1 MAALL
6 TCFARGASPCLGTPR
21 DRHATRMSDTESTLP
36 TVLQDQPIEHVTRD
50 GVEYVVLGTAHVSR
64 TSMEAVET
72 LLEHEHFDAVAVE
85 LCESRAQGM
94 RDPDAFKRMD
104 LFQVIRQGKA
114 GMVAAS
120 LVLSTFQK
128 RLAEQSG
135 IQPGAEMKAA
145 MDGAEARGLPLWLI
159 DREVGTTLKR
169 AWHSVG
175 FWQRFGLLGGLLA
188 SVFEREE
195 IEASEIEK
203 LKQGDMLESAFSEF
217 ASESKPLYQSLI
229 GERDAYMAAR
239 LREEAARTA
248 TGTPRR
254 VLVVIGA
261 GHLKGL
267 CQLLREQHGD
277 PAATAA
283 ELAQSPQKARW
294 PKWLA
299 AGLVL
304 VVFAAIAW
312 AFHRNAA
319 LGTQALTAW
328 VLFTGG
334 FAALGALAAG
344 AHPLSIL
351 AAFIAA
357 PIKPFRPGIPAGGIS
372 AMAEAWLRRP
382 RVADF
387 DTLRDDIVHW
397 SGWWKNRVARTL
409 LNFFLVSLGTIV
421 GEYSAGIHIFRSLV

>member
-1 MAALL
+1 MSVPDTGLRPTPELL
-6 TCFARGASPCLGTPR
+6 G
-21 DRHATRMSDTESTLP
+21 
-36 TVLQDQPIEHVTRD
+36 QPIERVQRD

-64 TSMEAVET
+64 SSVEAVQALLANET
-72 LLEHEHFDAVAVE
+72 FNAIAVE

-94 RDPDAFKRMD
+94 RDPEAFKQMD
-104 LFQVIRQGKA
+104 LFRVIREGKA

-128 RLAEQSG
+128 RLADQYG

-145 MDGAEARGLPLWLI
+145 MDGAAHLDVPLWLV

-175 FWQRFGLLGGLLA
+175 FWQRFGLLGGMLA
-188 SVFEREE
+188 SVFERETIDE
-195 IEASEIEK
+195 KEIEK

-217 ASESKPLYQSLI
+217 ASESAPLYRALI
-229 GERDAYMAAR
+229 AERDAYMAAR
-239 LREEAARTA
+239 LREEAGRSVTA
-248 TGTPRR
+248 NPCK

-267 CQLLREQHGD
+267 CEHLRIQQAD
-277 PAATAA
+277 PGATVAD
-283 ELAQSPQKARW
+283 LAKTPPKAQW

-299 AGLVL
+299 VGLVL
-304 VVFAAIAW
+304 LVFAAIGY
-312 AFHRNAA
+312 AFHRNTA
-319 LGTQALTAW
+319 LGAKALRDW

-334 FAALGALAAG
+334 FSALGALLAR

-351 AAFIAA
+351 AAFVAG
-357 PIKPFRPGIPAGGIS
+357 PIKPFRPGIPSGGIS
-372 AMAEAWLRRP
+372 AMVEAWVRRP

-387 DTLRDDIVHW
+387 ESLRDDIVHW
-397 SGWWKNRVARTL
+397 SGWWTNRVARTL
-409 LNFFLVSLGTIV
+409 LNFFLVCLGTIV
-421 GEYSAGIHIFRSLV
+421 GEYTAGIHIIKNLL

>member
-1 MAALL
+1 MSVTETDLL
-6 TCFARGASPCLGTPR
+6 AS
-21 DRHATRMSDTESTLP
+21 SDLH
-36 TVLQDQPIEHVTRD
+36 DQPIERVQRD

-64 TSMEAVET
+64 SSVDAVQKLLASET
-72 LLEHEHFDAVAVE
+72 FDAVAVE

-94 RDPDAFKRMD
+94 RDPESFKQMD
-104 LFQVIRQGKA
+104 LFRVIRQGKA

-128 RLAEQSG
+128 RLADQYG

-145 MDGAEARGLPLWLI
+145 MDGADERHVPVWLI

-188 SVFEREE
+188 SVFERETIDE
-195 IEASEIEK
+195 KEIEK

-217 ASESKPLYQSLI
+217 ATESAPLYRSMI
-229 GERDAYMAAR
+229 AERDAFMAAR
-239 LREEAARTA
+239 LREEAARSA
-248 TGTPRR
+248 TTEPRK

-261 GHLKGL
+261 GHLKGI
-267 CQLLREQHGD
+267 CENLRIQHAD
-277 PAATAA
+277 PAATAT
-283 ELAQSPQKARW
+283 ELAQTPPKARW

-299 AGLVL
+299 IGLVL
-304 VVFAAIAW
+304 LIFVAIGY
-312 AFHRNAA
+312 AFHRNTA
-319 LGTQALTAW
+319 LGAQALRDW
-328 VLFTGG
+328 ILFTGG
-334 FAALGALAAG
+334 FSVLGALIAR

-357 PIKPFRPGIPAGGIS
+357 PIKPFRPGIPSGGIS
-372 AMAEAWLRRP
+372 AMVEAWVRRP

-387 DTLRDDIVHW
+387 ESLRDDIVHW
-397 SGWWKNRVARTL
+397 SGWWTNRVARTL
-409 LNFFLVSLGTIV
+409 LNFFLVSLGTVV
-421 GEYSAGIHIFRSLV
+421 GEYAAGIHILKSLF

>member
-1 MAALL
+1 MSVPETEVTPLPAL
-6 TCFARGASPCLGTPR
+6 AG
-21 DRHATRMSDTESTLP
+21 
-36 TVLQDQPIEHVTRD
+36 QPIERVQRD

-64 TSMEAVET
+64 TSMEAVEA
-72 LLEHEHFDAVAVE
+72 LLAHEHFDAVAVE

-94 RDPDAFKRMD
+94 RDPEAFKQMD

-128 RLAEQSG
+128 RLADQSG

-145 MDGAEARGLPLWLI
+145 MDGAVERGLPVWLI

-169 AWHSVG
+169 AWRSVG

-188 SVFEREE
+188 SMFDREDIAQE
-195 IEASEIEK
+195 EVEK
-203 LKQGDMLESAFSEF
+203 LKQSDLLESAFSEF
-217 ASESKPLYQSLI
+217 ASGSKPLYQSLI
-229 GERDAYMAAR
+229 GERDAFMAAR
-239 LREEAARTA
+239 LREEAARSA
-248 TGTPRR
+248 SSEPRR

-267 CQLLREQHGD
+267 CTLLREQQD
-277 PAATAA
+277 EPALKVA
-283 ELAQSPQKARW
+283 ELAQMPPKARW

-299 AGLVL
+299 VGLVL
-304 VVFAAIAW
+304 LVFAAIAW

-319 LGTQALTAW
+319 LGAQALMSW
-328 VLFTGG
+328 VLLTGG

-344 AHPLSIL
+344 GHPLSIV

-372 AMAEAWLRRP
+372 AMAEAWVRRP

-387 DTLRDDIVHW
+387 DRLRDDIVHW
-397 SGWWKNRVARTL
+397 TGWWKNRVARTL
-409 LNFFLVSLGTIV
+409 LNFILVSVGTLI
-421 GEYSAGIHIFRSLV
+421 GEYSAGIHIFKSLI

>member
-1 MAALL
+1 MSVPDTGLRPTPELL
-6 TCFARGASPCLGTPR
+6 G
-21 DRHATRMSDTESTLP
+21 
-36 TVLQDQPIEHVTRD
+36 QPIERVQRD

-64 TSMEAVET
+64 SSVEAVQALLANET
-72 LLEHEHFDAVAVE
+72 FNAIAVE

-94 RDPDAFKRMD
+94 RDPEAFKQMD
-104 LFQVIRQGKA
+104 LFRVIREGKA

-128 RLAEQSG
+128 RLADQYG

-145 MDGAEARGLPLWLI
+145 MDGAAQLDVPLWLV

-175 FWQRFGLLGGLLA
+175 FWQRFGLLGGMLA
-188 SVFEREE
+188 SVFERETIDE
-195 IEASEIEK
+195 KEIEK

-217 ASESKPLYQSLI
+217 ASESAPLYRALI
-229 GERDAYMAAR
+229 AERDAYMAAR
-239 LREEAARTA
+239 LREEAGRSVTA
-248 TGTPRR
+248 NPCK

-267 CQLLREQHGD
+267 CEHLRIQQAD
-277 PAATAA
+277 PGATVTD
-283 ELAQSPQKARW
+283 LAKTPPKAQW

-299 AGLVL
+299 VGLVL
-304 VVFAAIAW
+304 LVFAAIGY
-312 AFHRNAA
+312 AFHRNTA
-319 LGTQALTAW
+319 LGAKALRDW

-334 FAALGALAAG
+334 FSALGALLAR

-351 AAFIAA
+351 AAFVAG
-357 PIKPFRPGIPAGGIS
+357 PIKPFRPGIPSGGIS
-372 AMAEAWLRRP
+372 AMVEAWVRRP

-387 DTLRDDIVHW
+387 ESLRDDIVHW
-397 SGWWKNRVARTL
+397 SGWWTNRVARTL
-409 LNFFLVSLGTIV
+409 LNFFLVCLGTIV
-421 GEYSAGIHIFRSLV
+421 GEYTAGIHIIKNLL

>member
-1 MAALL
+1 MSVSETDLTLLPALQ
-6 TCFARGASPCLGTPR
+6 G
-21 DRHATRMSDTESTLP
+21 
-36 TVLQDQPIEHVTRD
+36 QPIERVQRD

-64 TSMEAVET
+64 SSMDAVDA
-72 LLEHEHFDAVAVE
+72 LLSHEHFDAVAVE
-85 LCESRAQGM
+85 LCESRAQSM
-94 RDPDAFKRMD
+94 RDPEAFKQMD
-104 LFQVIRQGKA
+104 LFKVIRQGKA

-120 LVLSTFQK
+120 LILSTFQK
-128 RLAEQSG
+128 RLADQSG

-145 MDGAEARGLPLWLI
+145 MDGAAQRELPLWLI

-169 AWHSVG
+169 AWRSVG

-195 IEASEIEK
+195 IAQDEIEK
-203 LKQGDMLESAFSEF
+203 LKQGDLLESAFSEF
-217 ASESKPLYQSLI
+217 ASESKPLYESLI
-229 GERDAYMAAR
+229 GERDAFMAAR
-239 LREEAARTA
+239 LRQEAARSTPIDSTA
-248 TGTPRR
+248 TQSRR

-267 CQLLREQHGD
+267 CALLQAQQDD
-277 PAATAA
+277 PASKVT
-283 ELAQSPQKARW
+283 ELAAMPPKARW

-299 AGLVL
+299 AALVL
-304 VVFAAIAW
+304 LVFAAIAW

-319 LGTQALTAW
+319 LGTQALMAW

-344 AHPLSIL
+344 GHPLSIL

-372 AMAEAWLRRP
+372 AMAEAWVRRP
-382 RVADF
+382 RVVDF
-387 DTLRDDIVHW
+387 DSLRDDIVHW

-409 LNFFLVSLGTIV
+409 LNFFLVSVGTII
-421 GEYSAGIHIFRSLV
+421 GEYSAGIHIFKSLF

>member
-1 MAALL
+1 VDAVDALL
-6 TCFARGASPCLGTPR
+6 A
-21 DRHATRMSDTESTLP
+21 
-36 TVLQDQPIEHVTRD
+36 
-50 GVEYVVLGTAHVSR
+50 
-64 TSMEAVET
+64 
-72 LLEHEHFDAVAVE
+72 HEHFDAVAVE
-85 LCESRAQGM
+85 LCDSRAQSM
-94 RDPDAFKRMD
+94 RDPEAFKQMD
-104 LFQVIRQGKA
+104 LFKVIRQGKA

-128 RLAEQSG
+128 RLADQSG

-145 MDGAEARGLPLWLI
+145 MDGADQRSLPLWLI

-195 IEASEIEK
+195 IEQGEIEK
-203 LKQGDMLESAFSEF
+203 LKQGDLLESAFSEF
-217 ASESKPLYQSLI
+217 ASESQPLYNSLI
-229 GERDAYMAAR
+229 GERDAFMAAR
-239 LREEAARTA
+239 LRQETARSA
-248 TGTPRR
+248 TDEPRR

-267 CQLLREQHGD
+267 SGLLREQKND
-277 PAATAA
+277 PAATIA
-283 ELAQSPQKARW
+283 ELAATPPKARW

-299 AGLVL
+299 VALVL
-304 VVFAAIAW
+304 LVFAAIAY

-344 AHPLSIL
+344 GHPLSIL

-372 AMAEAWLRRP
+372 AMAEAWVRRP
-382 RVADF
+382 RVVDF

-409 LNFFLVSLGTIV
+409 LNFFLVSLGTII
-421 GEYSAGIHIFRSLV
+421 GEYSAGIHIFKSLL

>member
-1 MAALL
+1 MSVPETDLALL
-6 TCFARGASPCLGTPR
+6 PA
-21 DRHATRMSDTESTLP
+21 
-36 TVLQDQPIEHVTRD
+36 LQGQPIERVQRD

-64 TSMEAVET
+64 SSVDAVEA
-72 LLEHEHFDAVAVE
+72 LLAHEHFDAVAIE
-85 LCESRAQGM
+85 LCDSRAQSM
-94 RDPDAFKRMD
+94 RDPEAFKQMD
-104 LFQVIRQGKA
+104 LFKVIRQGKA

-128 RLAEQSG
+128 RLADQSG

-145 MDGAEARGLPLWLI
+145 MDGADQRHLPVWLI

-195 IEASEIEK
+195 IEQGEIEK
-203 LKQGDMLESAFSEF
+203 LKQGDLLESAFSEF
-217 ASESKPLYQSLI
+217 ASESKPLFQSLI
-229 GERDAYMAAR
+229 SERDAFMAAR
-239 LREEAARTA
+239 LRQDAARSA
-248 TGTPRR
+248 TGEPRR

-267 CQLLREQHGD
+267 CELLRTGQDD
-277 PAATAA
+277 PATKVA
-283 ELAQSPQKARW
+283 ELAATPPKARW

-299 AGLVL
+299 AGVVL
-304 VVFAAIAW
+304 LVFAAIAF

-334 FAALGALAAG
+334 FAALGAVAAG
-344 AHPLSIL
+344 GHPLSIL

-372 AMAEAWLRRP
+372 AMAEAWVRRP
-382 RVADF
+382 RVVDF
-387 DTLRDDIVHW
+387 DSLRDDIVHW

-409 LNFFLVSLGTIV
+409 LNFFLVSVGTII
-421 GEYSAGIHIFRSLV
+421 GEYSAGIHIVKSLL

>member
-1 MAALL
+1 MSVPETEVTTSPAALD
-6 TCFARGASPCLGTPR
+6 G
-21 DRHATRMSDTESTLP
+21 
-36 TVLQDQPIEHVTRD
+36 QPIERVQRD

-64 TSMEAVET
+64 SSMEAVEA
-72 LLEHEHFDAVAVE
+72 LLDHEHFDAVAVE
-85 LCESRAQGM
+85 LCDSRAQSM
-94 RDPDAFKRMD
+94 RDPEAFKQMD
-104 LFQVIRQGKA
+104 LFKVIRQGKA

-128 RLAEQSG
+128 RLADQSG

-145 MDGAEARGLPLWLI
+145 MDGAERRNLPLWTI

-169 AWHSVG
+169 AWRSVG

-188 SVFEREE
+188 SVFDREE
-195 IEASEIEK
+195 IAQGDIEK
-203 LKQGDMLESAFSEF
+203 LKQEDLLESAFSEF
-217 ASESKPLYQSLI
+217 ATGSKPLYDSLI
-229 GERDAYMAAR
+229 GERDAFMAAR
-239 LREEAARTA
+239 LRQEAASSA
-248 TGTPRR
+248 GPANRR

-261 GHLKGL
+261 GHLKGM
-267 CQLLREQHGD
+267 CTLLREQQDD
-277 PAATAA
+277 PAARVA
-283 ELAQSPQKARW
+283 ELAALPPKARW

-299 AGLVL
+299 VGLVL
-304 VVFAAIAW
+304 LVFAAIAW
-312 AFHRNAA
+312 AFHQNAA
-319 LGTQALTAW
+319 LGAQALRDW

-344 AHPLSIL
+344 GHPVSIL

-372 AMAEAWLRRP
+372 AMAEAWVRRP
-382 RVADF
+382 RVVDF

-409 LNFFLVSLGTIV
+409 LNFFLVSVGTII
-421 GEYSAGIHIFRSLV
+421 GEYSAGIHIFKSLF

>member
-1 MAALL
+1 MSVPETAVAPPAALE
-6 TCFARGASPCLGTPR
+6 G
-21 DRHATRMSDTESTLP
+21 
-36 TVLQDQPIEHVTRD
+36 QPLERVQRD

-64 TSMEAVET
+64 SSKEAVEA
-72 LLEHEHFDAVAVE
+72 LLASEHFDAVAVE

-94 RDPDAFKRMD
+94 RDPEAFKQMD

-114 GMVAAS
+114 GMVVAS

-145 MDGAEARGLPLWLI
+145 MDGAEAHDVPLWLI

-169 AWHSVG
+169 AWRSVG
-175 FWQRFGLLGGLLA
+175 FWQRFGLLGGLAA
-188 SVFEREE
+188 SIFERNDIAEDE
-195 IEASEIEK
+195 VEK
-203 LKQGDMLESAFSEF
+203 LKQSDLLESAFSEF
-217 ASESKPLYQSLI
+217 ASGSKPLYESLI

-239 LREEAARTA
+239 LREEAAHTPSDE
-248 TGTPRR
+248 PRR

-267 CQLLREQHGD
+267 CTLLREQHED
-277 PAATAA
+277 PARTVA
-283 ELAQSPQKARW
+283 ELAQTPPKARW
-294 PKWLA
+294 PKWVA

-304 VVFAAIAW
+304 LVFAAIAW

-319 LGTQALTAW
+319 LGTQALMAW
-328 VLFTGG
+328 ILFTGG
-334 FAALGALAAG
+334 FAALGAVAAG
-344 AHPLSIL
+344 SHPLSVA
-351 AAFIAA
+351 AAFVAA

-372 AMAEAWLRRP
+372 AMAEAWVRRP

-387 DTLRDDIVHW
+387 DSLREDIVHW
-397 SGWWKNRVARTL
+397 TGWWKNRVARTL
-409 LNFFLVSLGTIV
+409 LNFILVSVGTII
-421 GEYSAGIHIFRSLV
+421 GEYSAGFHIVKSLF

>member
-1 MAALL
+1 MSAPETDPALL
-6 TCFARGASPCLGTPR
+6 PA
-21 DRHATRMSDTESTLP
+21 
-36 TVLQDQPIEHVTRD
+36 LQGQPIERVQRD
-50 GVEYVVLGTAHVSR
+50 GVEYVMLGTAHVSR
-64 TSMEAVET
+64 NSVDAVDA
-72 LLEHEHFDAVAVE
+72 LLAHEHFDAVAVE
-85 LCESRAQGM
+85 LCDSRAQSM
-94 RDPDAFKRMD
+94 RDPEAFKQMD
-104 LFQVIRQGKA
+104 LFKVIRQGKA

-128 RLAEQSG
+128 RLADQSG

-145 MDGAEARGLPLWLI
+145 MDGADQRSLPLWLI

-195 IEASEIEK
+195 IEQGEIEK
-203 LKQGDMLESAFSEF
+203 LKQGDLLESAFSEF
-217 ASESKPLYQSLI
+217 ASESQPLYNSLI
-229 GERDAYMAAR
+229 GERDAFMAAR
-239 LREEAARTA
+239 LRQETARSA
-248 TGTPRR
+248 TDEPRR

-267 CQLLREQHGD
+267 SGLLREQKND
-277 PAATAA
+277 PAATIA
-283 ELAQSPQKARW
+283 ELAATPPKARW

-299 AGLVL
+299 VALVL
-304 VVFAAIAW
+304 LVFAAIAY

-344 AHPLSIL
+344 GHPLSIL

-372 AMAEAWLRRP
+372 AMAEAWVRRP
-382 RVADF
+382 RVVDF

-409 LNFFLVSLGTIV
+409 LNFFLVSLGTII
-421 GEYSAGIHIFRSLV
+421 GEYSAGIHIFKSLL